1 MNTCFQCNTYL
12 CAVCCVL
19 VVYDSLHSQI
29 RVFLVG
35 LLLVRADPLSAC
47 IYNSRIML
55 HCSGRLM
62 LLLLLVMMRSFT
74 FMAGGNDGAQFGTS
88 LSTPQAEAVASALAE
103 RLQLRLLYGS
113 PLTMTIVS
121 AAPDYFDLITS

>member
-1 MNTCFQCNTYL
+1 
-12 CAVCCVL
+12 
-19 VVYDSLHSQI
+19 
-29 RVFLVG
+29 
-35 LLLVRADPLSAC
+35 
-47 IYNSRIML
+47 
-55 HCSGRLM
+55 
-62 LLLLLVMMRSFT
+62 
-74 FMAGGNDGAQFGTS
+74 MAGGNDGAQFGTS